1 MTQRRSRQSGRR
13 GGNGVIGLLEIG
25 TSKVAAAIVSEGGD
39 GQGMRV
45 LGVGLQRSRG
55 VKAGVLTDLDQ
66 AETAVRAAIDQ
77 AERAAGVTLD
87 SVIVSLAAGRIKS
100 QHFSART
107 DVLSG
112 HVGDEDILRVYQA
125 AREYTE
131 RDGRSL
137 LHLNEMNFRL
147 DGLPGGI
154 EVRGLAARQLAADF
168 HAVTADEA
176 PMRNL
181 LLLIER
187 CYLNCDGIFAAPYA
201 SALSVTSREERELG
215 VTVIDI
221 GAGTASIAVF
231 AEGHFVGA
239 DVVPVGSQHITFDI
253 ARALQTP
260 LSEAEQIKTLYGTL
274 ISAQSDE
281 HETFSYPLAGEEEG
295 ATYQTTKS
303 RLTEIIRPRVA
314 QIYGLMRERLA
325 SNAASTH
332 AGEKVILTGGA
343 CQLLGSAEFAANEL
357 GRPVRLGKPAA
368 LPGLPGSVA
377 GPHFATLCG
386 LAAAYEEAGD
396 SVYGASNPTGHGYLR
411 RVGTW
416 LRSSF

>member
-1 MTQRRSRQSGRR
+1 MTQRRSRYASRRSG
-13 GGNGVIGLLEIG
+13 ITGLLDIG
-25 TSKVAAAIVSEGGD
+25 TSKVAVAIVADSGD
-39 GQGMRV
+39 DAQSLRV

-66 AETAVRAAIDQ
+66 AEIAVRAAIAQ

-87 SVIVSLAAGRIKS
+87 AVIVSLAAGRIKS

-112 HVGDEDILRVYQA
+112 HVGNDDLARVNQA
-125 AREYTE
+125 ARDYAE

-137 LHLNEMNFRL
+137 VHMNELGYRL

-187 CYLNCDGIFAAPYA
+187 CYLACEGIFAAPYA

-215 VTVIDI
+215 VTVVDI

-260 LSEAEQIKTLYGTL
+260 LSEAERIKTLYGTL

-281 HETFSYPLAGEEEG
+281 HETFSYPLAGEEDG
-295 ATYQTTKS
+295 AAYQTTKA
-303 RLTEIIRPRVA
+303 RLTEIIRPRFA
-314 QIYGLMRERLA
+314 QIFALLRERLA
-325 SNAASTH
+325 ENAASTY
-332 AGEKVILTGGA
+332 AGEKVVLTGGA

-357 GRPVRLGKPAA
+357 GRPVRLGKPAPLA
-368 LPGLPGSVA
+368 GFPGSVT

-386 LAAAYEEAGD
+386 LAAAAEEAGD
-396 SVYGASNPTGHGYLR
+396 SFYGAGDSSGQGYLG
-411 RVGTW
+411 RVGKW
-416 LRSSF
+416 LSSSF